1 MSKSAGLVEQY
12 ATDSSC
18 DTGCSCTTVALSV
31 PILEYL
37 KVQSSVQN
45 RDACFLACRGAIR
58 CIVASLPP
66 VQGRS
71 IGAMEGQKG
80 A

>member
-1 MSKSAGLVEQY
+1 MSKCHVVVEKY

-45 RDACFLACRGAIR
+45 RDARFLASRRAIR
-58 CIVASLPP
+58 CIVASLPS
-66 VQGRS
+66 VQRRS
-71 IGAMEGQKG
+71 MGAIEGQKG